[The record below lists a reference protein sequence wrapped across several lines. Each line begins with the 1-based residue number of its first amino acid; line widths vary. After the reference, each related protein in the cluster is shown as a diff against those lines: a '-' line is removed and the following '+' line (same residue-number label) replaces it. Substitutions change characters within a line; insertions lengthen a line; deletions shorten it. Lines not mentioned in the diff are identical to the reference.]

1 MSVQIVARISN
12 YDQLATMFKLAPA
25 RMTREIGVA
34 VERVLVKLE
43 NEAKKEAPVNKQ
55 SGGGSLRQSIKHF
68 MIGQAGGKVEVG
80 APYAIFVHEGTRPH
94 TIQVV
99 NKKVLANKRTNQI
112 FGKVVMHPGTKANPF
127 LQRAVDSQ
135 QEFINNEFVKAV
147 QRVLTLK

>member
-34 VERVLVKLE
+34 VERVLTKLE
-43 NEAKKEAPVNKQ
+43 NTAKKEAPVNKQ

-68 MIGQAGGKVEVG
+68 MIGPASGKIEVG
-80 APYAIFVHEGTRPH
+80 APYAVFVHEGTRPH
-94 TIQVV
+94 TITVV